1 MEEARLDI
9 ETKPLHFG
17 VRARTRALHRRS
29 GGSDHPTLL
38 RSEALTDWF
47 ARPVLFVADVDR
59 SVDFYVSQLG
69 FTQAWRFE
77 EDSKAHVAQVD
88 RQGCALILSS
98 QWPDKVGKGL
108 IFVSLNVEAAPD
120 KLRGE
125 VEAALDKLRAELES
139 RGVDVKDGYWGYPLL
154 VVHDLDGNELYFSY
168 PSDEEAPAADKA

>member
-1 MEEARLDI
+1 VVPTI
-9 ETKPLHFG
+9 
-17 VRARTRALHRRS
+17 LHRY
-29 GGSDHPTLL
+29 PPAPL

-47 ARPVLFVADVDR
+47 ARPVLFVTDVDR

-69 FTQAWRFE
+69 FTLAWRFE
-77 EDSKAHVAQVD
+77 EDGKAHVAQVD

-108 IFVSLNVEAAPD
+108 IFVSLNVEVAPD
-120 KLRGE
+120 GLRGE

-139 RGVDVKDGYWGYPLL
+139 RGVDVMDGYWGYPLL
-154 VVHDLDGNELYFSY
+154 VVHDLDGNELYFPY